1 MTDTTLSTRLYDLL
15 SSGTENDSAHPVR
28 AARSYLLNVAN
39 GACTKLAEQLASPGL
54 VLPWLL
60 GAIGAPAGLAGLLMP
75 VKQAGS
81 LAPQLLVSVSI
92 RSLARRKWV
101 WVAAG
106 TFQALCLG
114 LMIPAAILL
123 PAWAAGW
130 SIVGLLLAFS
140 IASGCGSVAFQDVT
154 AKTVTKGMRGG
165 MLANRAAIGGV
176 LTLAAG
182 AGMRATLGEH
192 ATLAPFLILVGAAA
206 LLWAVS
212 AWLFAAIPEPAGD
225 PGEGRNPREEL
236 AKGLALL
243 RDQPGYAKFLG
254 ARALLLSVELATPF
268 LALQAQEVS
277 GGGIGSLGYY
287 VFMVGLA
294 AVIASPFW
302 GRFADQ
308 SARTVMIRSGV
319 IGALACAAALILPQ
333 LASGPAAGW
342 AFGGVFLL
350 IGVAEAGVRL
360 GRKTYLVDA
369 APKDERPLYVAF
381 ANTSVGLL
389 ALAMGAMGIVT
400 AAFGPEVAIAVLAVM
415 GGVAALASFVM
426 PEADRMMNA

>member
-1 MTDTTLSTRLYDLL
+1 M
-15 SSGTENDSAHPVR
+15 
-28 AARSYLLNVAN
+28 
-39 GACTKLAEQLASPGL
+39 
-54 VLPWLL
+54 
-60 GAIGAPAGLAGLLMP
+60 
-75 VKQAGS
+75 
-81 LAPQLLVSVSI
+81 
-92 RSLARRKWV
+92 

-176 LTLAAG
+176 LTLAAV

-225 PGEGRNPREEL
+225 PGEGRNHREEL

-254 ARALLLSVELATPF
+254 ARALLL
-268 LALQAQEVS
+268 
-277 GGGIGSLGYY
+277 
-287 VFMVGLA
+287 
-294 AVIASPFW
+294 
-302 GRFADQ
+302 
-308 SARTVMIRSGV
+308 
-319 IGALACAAALILPQ
+319 
-333 LASGPAAGW
+333 
-342 AFGGVFLL
+342 
-350 IGVAEAGVRL
+350 
-360 GRKTYLVDA
+360 
-369 APKDERPLYVAF
+369 
-381 ANTSVGLL
+381 
-389 ALAMGAMGIVT
+389 
-400 AAFGPEVAIAVLAVM
+400 
-415 GGVAALASFVM
+415 
-426 PEADRMMNA
+426 